1 MDATRTIQLVGGPTV
16 LLELG
21 GLRLLTDPTLD
32 LPRHYSHGGM
42 ESEKTIA
49 PALSIAE
56 LGRIDAVL
64 LSHDDHFDNLDTAG
78 RRLLQDVEL
87 TLTTPDGAERLGGT
101 ARGLAP
107 FESTELGRPD
117 GGTLT
122 VTAVPARH
130 GPAGVEAVMG
140 QVSGFWLAAEDLGA
154 VYVTGDNASLDHV
167 REIGHRLGSP
177 DLIVQFAGAVRDPDL
192 LDGRLLTMDG
202 LGAQVTA
209 TLLGARAIAIAHAEG
224 WTHYSQGRAE
234 AVGAFAAAG
243 LADRLLDTPAGDVVA
258 F

>member
-1 MDATRTIQLVGGPTV
+1 MDPTRTIRLIGGPTV

-32 LPRHYSHGGM
+32 PPRHYSHGGM

-49 PALSIAE
+49 PALPVAE

-64 LSHDDHFDNLDTAG
+64 LSHDGHFDNLDTAG
-78 RRLLQDVEL
+78 RRLLQDVGL
-87 TLTTPDGAERLGGT
+87 TLTTPDGAARLGGT

-107 FESTELGRPD
+107 FESTELERPD
-117 GGTLT
+117 GGTVT
-122 VTAVPARH
+122 VTALPARH

-154 VYVTGDNASLDHV
+154 VYVSGDNASLDHV
-167 REIGHRLGSP
+167 REIGHRLGRP
-177 DLIVQFAGAVRDPDL
+177 DLVVQFAGAVRDPEL
-192 LDGRLLTMDG
+192 YDGRLLTMDG

-209 TLLGARAIAIAHAEG
+209 TLLGARAVAIAHAEG
-224 WTHYSQGRAE
+224 WTHYSQGRDE

-243 LADRLLDTPAGDVVA
+243 LADLLLDTPAGDVVA